1 MAQVAHTKGARMY
14 IFGAGEI
21 NLFGFVFFPLFLYLS
36 IYIYSL
42 YMAVCILYVRA
53 DNCDNQVLLQELITL
68 IT

>member
-1 MAQVAHTKGARMY
+1 LTVVPTTSYQLLQDRREAAIH
-14 IFGAGEI
+14 
-21 NLFGFVFFPLFLYLS
+21 
-36 IYIYSL
+36 SL

>member
-1 MAQVAHTKGARMY
+1 MIY
-14 IFGAGEI
+14 IYI
-21 NLFGFVFFPLFLYLS
+21 HSYIHILD

-68 IT
+68 ITWFFKCFAAENLW